1 MAKIGYARVSSIEQ
15 NEARQLAAFEQISC
29 DKVFLDKLSGKD
41 MARPGLAAMLDYVR
55 EGDTVFVTEYARL
68 ARSVRDLLTII
79 DKLQAKGVA
88 VVSQKENFDTNTPQ
102 GKLMLTIFGALA
114 EFEREVIKE
123 RQREGIEIAKTKGK
137 YSGRKPVSY
146 DEKLLRK
153 ECRLWR
159 AGSQTAAD
167 TMKKTG
173 LKPNTFYRTVKKLGI

>member
-1 MAKIGYARVSSIEQ
+1 M
-15 NEARQLAAFEQISC
+15 
-29 DKVFLDKLSGKD
+29 
-41 MARPGLAAMLDYVR
+41 
-55 EGDTVFVTEYARL
+55 
-68 ARSVRDLLTII
+68 LTII

-153 ECRLWR
+153 KCRLR
-159 AGSQTAAD
+159 GTGRQTAAD
-167 TMKKTG
+167 TMKKAG